1 MNGEYYTFNDK
12 DLPRYTAMER
22 VFGVG
27 NVVTGQGNIRVS
39 LLHSQKVVK
48 RVVDRCIKG
57 GDGNAEAGTAGAE
70 RQVASA
76 MDAIA
81 KQIEVIPPLSDD
93 QMAAVE
99 RQVLALQEKA
109 GFTSD
114 YDSWIAKVTPPD
126 LE

>member
-1 MNGEYYTFNDK
+1 MNGEYYTFTGK
-12 DLPRYTAMER
+12 DIPRYTAMDR

-39 LLHSQKVVK
+39 LVHSQKVTK
-48 RVVDRCIKG
+48 RVVDCMNSG
-57 GDGNAEAGTAGAE
+57 EGNAAAGSASAE
-70 RQVASA
+70 KQVTSA
-76 MDAIA
+76 MDAIER
-81 KQIEVIPPLSDD
+81 QIEVIPPLSGD

-99 RQVLALQEKA
+99 KQVHALQQKV

>member
-1 MNGEYYTFNDK
+1 MAGEYYTFAGK
-12 DLPRYTAMER
+12 EVPRYTHMDR

-39 LLHSQKVVK
+39 LVHSQKVTK
-48 RVVDRCIKG
+48 RVVDRMQG
-57 GDGNAEAGTAGAE
+57 SDGNAAAGGSSAE
-70 RQVASA
+70 QQVASA
-76 MDAIA
+76 TDAIG
-81 KQIEVIPPLSDD
+81 KQIEVIPQLSDD
-93 QMAAVE
+93 QMAKVE
-99 RQVLALQEKA
+99 RQVHVLQQKA

>member
-1 MNGEYYTFNDK
+1 MD
-12 DLPRYTAMER
+12 R

-39 LLHSQKVVK
+39 LVHSQKVTK
-48 RVVDRCIKG
+48 RVVDCMKSD
-57 GDGNAEAGTAGAE
+57 DGNGGVGAGGAE
-70 RQVASA
+70 QQVASA
-76 MDAIA
+76 MDAIG
-81 KQIEVIPPLSDD
+81 KQIEVIPQLSDD
-93 QMAAVE
+93 QMAKVE
-99 RQVLALQEKA
+99 RQVHTLQQKA

>member
-1 MNGEYYTFNDK
+1 MNGEYYTFAGQDV
-12 DLPRYTAMER
+12 PRYTAMDR

-39 LLHSQKVVK
+39 LVHSQKVTK
-48 RVVDRCIKG
+48 RVVDCMKG
-57 GDGNAEAGTAGAE
+57 DDGNAGAAGSAE
-70 RQVASA
+70 QQVAGA
-76 MDAIA
+76 MDAIG
-81 KQIEVIPPLSDD
+81 KHIEVIPQLSDD
-93 QMAAVE
+93 QMAELE
-99 RQVLALQEKA
+99 RQVHALQQKA